1 MANSLRTTPR
11 TRLGEILET
20 EGRMQ
25 SWLAS
30 RVGVTRSRM
39 SDYVNGLHVPDD
51 RKVAIAQALGR
62 EIEDV
67 FPKTSEQAA

>member
-1 MANSLRTTPR
+1 
-11 TRLGEILET
+11 
-20 EGRMQ
+20 MQ